1 MPAIRNVLFIM
12 CDQLRADHLGCA
24 GHPYLRTPNI
34 DALAKRGVRFS
45 NAFVNSNVCGP
56 SRMSFYTGRY
66 PSSHGATWNRVPL
79 GIGEVTLGEY
89 LRGAGRRLVLAGKT
103 HVMPDHDGMN
113 RLRIDGASELGH
125 LLARGGFE
133 EIDRYDG
140 HHPPGEESG
149 YPAYLRSQGYASA
162 DPWTD
167 FVIAADGPDGERLSG
182 WHMRNVHLP
191 ARVREEH
198 SETAYMTD
206 QALDF
211 MRIEGDEPWV
221 LHLSYVKPHWPY
233 MAPAPYHAMYTF
245 DQCLPASRTPAEL
258 VGAHPVV
265 AAYREHEESRSFATD
280 ACVRTVRP
288 AYQGLVTQIDDH
300 LGRLFEAMQSMGRMD
315 DTLVVFTAD
324 HGDFLGDHWLGE
336 KELFYDAVQR
346 VPMIVVDPT
355 AAADATRGTVDA
367 RFVES
372 VDVLPTI
379 LAAFDIESPRH
390 RVEGRSLLPLLHAS
404 RPLPLGE
411 GWGRGGAFEPHAAIP
426 SSDSGLQAGMRTAG
440 EGRRAAADP
449 AAAPWRDAV
458 YCELDWS
465 FKQARIALGMDV
477 QQCRAWCIRTAR
489 WRYVYW
495 LDPPEQLYDLQA
507 DPQEFVDLGCDAS
520 HAATREQLRSRLF
533 DWLARRK
540 RRTTVSDERIELG
553 TGAHKRAGVFYGQ
566 W

>member
-1 MPAIRNVLFIM
+1 MAGIRNVLFIM

-24 GHPYLRTPNI
+24 GHPHLKTPNL
-34 DALAKRGVRFS
+34 DALARRGVRFS
-45 NAFVNSNVCGP
+45 NAFVNANVCGP

-66 PSSHGATWNRVPL
+66 PASHGATWNRVPL

-89 LRGAGRRLVLAGKT
+89 LRGRGMRLVLAGKT
-103 HVMPDHDGMN
+103 HVMPDLDGLA
-113 RLRIDGASELGH
+113 RLQIDGASELGH

-140 HHPPGEESG
+140 SGGE
-149 YPAYLRSQGYASA
+149 L
-162 DPWTD
+162 
-167 FVIAADGPDGERLSG
+167 LSG
-182 WHMRNVHLP
+182 WHMRHVHLP
-191 ARVREEH
+191 ARVREAH

-206 QALDF
+206 QALTF
-211 MRIEGDEPWV
+211 MRVEGDEPWA

-233 MAPAPYHAMYTF
+233 MAPAPYHAMYTA
-245 DQCLPASRTPAEL
+245 DQCLPVARTEAERL
-258 VGAHPVV
+258 DAHPVV
-265 AAYREHEESRSFATD
+265 AAYRAHEESISFSSD
-280 ACVRTVRP
+280 ECVRTVRP
-288 AYQGLVTQIDDH
+288 AYQGLITQIDDH
-300 LGRLFEAMQSMGRMD
+300 LGRLFDEMAEMGRLD
-315 DTLVVFTAD
+315 DTLIVFTAD

-346 VPMIVVDPT
+346 VPMIVVDPS
-355 AAADATRGTVDA
+355 AAADATRGTVDT

-379 LAAFDIESPRH
+379 LAALEVEAPRH
-390 RVEGRSLLPLLHAS
+390 RLEGRALQGLLH
-404 RPLPLGE
+404 
-411 GWGRGGAFEPHAAIP
+411 GAP
-426 SSDSGLQAGMRTAG
+426 
-440 EGRRAAADP
+440 ADD
-449 AAAPWRDAV
+449 WRDAV

-465 FKQARIALGMDV
+465 FKPARLRLGMNV

-495 LDPPEQLYDLQA
+495 LDQPEQLFDLQA
-507 DPQEFVDLGCDAS
+507 DPGEFVDLGREAV
-520 HAATREQLRSRLF
+520 HAGTREALRTRLF

-540 RRTTVSDERIELG
+540 RRTTVSDERVKLG